1 MASTQSEPQVF
12 ENSAEHHKVFYKSHC
27 VTNAQSST
35 AALTTV
41 EATEGDLFNSLN
53 AFGATLKLSSQLI
66 GSTVYTTLEPLVPI
80 TCVGTCEGTDGQQ
93 SHLGPHRR
101 PSQNQRKR
109 TSACRAGETG
119 PGRRWF

>member
-1 MASTQSEPQVF
+1 MSQR
-12 ENSAEHHKVFYKSHC
+12 
-27 VTNAQSST
+27 VTNTQSST

-41 EATEGDLFNSLN
+41 KATEGDLFNNLN
-53 AFGATLKLSSQLI
+53 ASGATLKPSSQLI
-66 GSTVYTTLEPLVPI
+66 GSTVYTALKPLVPI
-80 TCVGTCEGTDGQQ
+80 ACVGMCEGTDGQQ

-101 PSQNQRKR
+101 PSQSQRKH